1 MNRSLRNLGVLVVCF
16 LIVSAGV
23 LYTPSLFGQSEESG
37 FSIPVDTGQ
46 IVEPTGTS
54 QVVSSKRLTEVVRNG
69 GPLMIAIAVCSFILV
84 MFTFERFISLRRGRI
99 TPGPF
104 VKRFLE
110 QLGDRELDR
119 ENAIALCEQ
128 NGSPI
133 ANVFRAGV
141 TKWARPAVEVEQAI
155 LDAGERE
162 SNHLR
167 KYLRVINGV
176 ATISPLLGLLGTV
189 VGMIYAFDAIAV
201 VDPTVADP
209 KVLIANGISSAL
221 LTTAAGMT
229 VAIPALIA
237 YLYFSSRV
245 DRRVMEIDQL
255 GMKLVDL
262 ISAESLGESGKTRR
276 TRKAAA

>member
-16 LIVSAGV
+16 VIVSAGV

-209 KVLIANGISSAL
+209 KVLIANGSSSAL

>member
-16 LIVSAGV
+16 VIVSAGV